1 MKKRMIYGAVS
12 ALLLV
17 NLIVGAGTYFYT
29 VQAAENESAYPS
41 LELFTR
47 VMELIRKDYVDAESL
62 TYKDLIN
69 GALEGM
75 VQKLDPHSEY
85 LDPLEYK
92 ELQNDT
98 EGSFGGIG
106 IMVEQ
111 KDDWVTVVAPME
123 DTPGFKAGILAGDRI
138 IRINGRSAERMPTTD
153 VVKLLRGEPNT
164 KVTLTI
170 LRPSTG
176 VTKDFTLTRTEI
188 KVDMVKDCNG
198 KKEFPLGSD
207 KIGYI
212 RLTQF
217 GDRTS
222 TDLTDAL
229 SKLRGQGMQG
239 LVLDLRWNP
248 GGLLD
253 EAVRVCEK
261 FLPRGTLVVTTEGAN
276 SSQSSKRYA
285 RGRGDLIPGINMV
298 VLVNHSSAS
307 AAEIVAG
314 CLQDLNRAVI
324 LGERTFGKGSV
335 QSILP
340 LQGDSG
346 PALRLTTAKY
356 YTPSHKVIH
365 TKGIEPNIVVPLT
378 DEEEELVALQRRPGG
393 LTGLDEEV
401 RAHYSQVHDVQLER
415 AVDLLKGIK
424 LFSQLAPAEKPAEP
438 EKKMASK

>member
-1 MKKRMIYGAVS
+1 MKKRIVYGVMTT
-12 ALLLV
+12 LLAV
-17 NLIVGAGTYFYT
+17 NLIVGANTYFYR
-29 VQAAENESAYPS
+29 VHAAEQESAYPS

-47 VMELIRKDYVDAESL
+47 VMEMIRRDYVDAESL
-62 TYKDLIN
+62 TYRDLIN
-69 GALEGM
+69 GALKGM
-75 VQKLDPHSEY
+75 VQQLDPHSEY
-85 LDPLEYK
+85 LDPESFR

-106 IMVEQ
+106 IMVEP
-111 KDDWVTVVAPME
+111 KDDWITVVSPME

-138 IRINGRSAERMPTTD
+138 IRVNGRSVERMAVQD
-153 VVKLLRGEPNT
+153 VVKQLRGEPGT
-164 KVTLTI
+164 KVSLTI
-170 LRPSTG
+170 YRPASNL
-176 VTKDFTLTRTEI
+176 TKEFTLTRTEI
-188 KVDMVKDCNG
+188 KVEMVKDCNG
-198 KKEFPLGSD
+198 KREFPLGPD
-207 KIGYI
+207 KIGYV

-217 GDRTS
+217 GERTAS
-222 TDLTDAL
+222 DLADAL
-229 SKLRGQGMQG
+229 VQLREQGMQG

-253 EAVRVCEK
+253 QAVGVCEK
-261 FLPRGTLVVTTEGAN
+261 FLAPRTLVVTTEGTTP
-276 SSQSSKRYA
+276 SQDSRRYA

-314 CLQDLNRAVI
+314 CLQDLNRAVV
-324 LGERTFGKGSV
+324 LGEQTFGKGSV

-340 LQGDSG
+340 LDGDNG

-365 TKGIEPNIVVPLT
+365 TKGITPNIEVPLT
-378 DEEEELVALQRRPGG
+378 DEEEELVLVSRRPGG
-393 LTGLDEEV
+393 LDSLDEQTRE
-401 RAHYSQVHDVQLER
+401 RYADLRDRQLDR

-424 LFSQLAPAEKPAEP
+424 LFSQLSPAS